1 MRSSVDPHSW
11 SPSPSGIRAAR
22 QCQPG
27 ACCCLCCPLGACP
40 LVLASELWKQKC
52 PEMSPRFAVLF
63 SYVYP
68 AQCDVFISLAVPAK
82 QFVRWLTW
90 LMMHKLQKFSLSLI
104 LKQNKLGK
112 LSCQGRSAPQC
123 VLLVV
128 VQGENLIS
136 GEQGR
141 DPCQVP
147 WVLMPQPSGASF
159 MESQSQCSC
168 WEFSFR
174 CILSGNG
181 APRNLS
187 AFKMCSVGTAETY
200 FQGQKNSQQCYEQVT
215 CPCRAFLCWAQPWTA
230 EVADTDEGI
239 AQTYEEAL
247 SFCAWP

>member
-1 MRSSVDPHSW
+1 MCEAQPFSTGLMRSSVDPHSW

-112 LSCQGRSAPQC
+112 LSCQADQ
-123 VLLVV
+123 L
-128 VQGENLIS
+128 
-136 GEQGR
+136 
-141 DPCQVP
+141 
-147 WVLMPQPSGASF
+147 PSVF
-159 MESQSQCSC
+159 F
-168 WEFSFR
+168 WWWYR
-174 CILSGNG
+174 VRI
-181 APRNLS
+181 
-187 AFKMCSVGTAETY
+187 
-200 FQGQKNSQQCYEQVT
+200 
-215 CPCRAFLCWAQPWTA
+215 
-230 EVADTDEGI
+230 
-239 AQTYEEAL
+239 
-247 SFCAWP
+247 